1 MMCRGGIP
9 PAPVNATYAPCAS
22 VQTAKQWVERET
34 AALEA
39 LQRDARAVEAATA
52 ASAASRRADLERAA
66 RDVTADRA
74 ALERRETDLR
84 CRLMIPACSACLVT
98 ASMTTHAERVKW
110 QHRRLRIPHQ
120 PQF

>member
-1 MMCRGGIP
+1 MLCGSCVRQFKP
-9 PAPVNATYAPCAS
+9 WS

-52 ASAASRRADLERAA
+52 ASAASRRADLECAA
-66 RDVTADRA
+66 TDVTADRA

-84 CRLMIPACSACLVT
+84 CRLTPLCSQP
-98 ASMTTHAERVKW
+98 SDW
-110 QHRRLRIPHQ
+110 QVHELT
-120 PQF
+120 

>member
-1 MMCRGGIP
+1 MPLG
-9 PAPVNATYAPCAS
+9 A
-22 VQTAKQWVERET
+22 QTAKQWVERET

-74 ALERRETDLR
+74 ALERREADLR
-84 CRLMIPACSACLVT
+84 RPFLYTPCDRIGSIEHCFVVTLPQTHLCFHCSSSVSGPPFLM
-98 ASMTTHAERVKW
+98 
-110 QHRRLRIPHQ
+110 
-120 PQF
+120 

>member
-1 MMCRGGIP
+1 M
-9 PAPVNATYAPCAS
+9 S

-39 LQRDARAVEAATA
+39 LQRDARAAEAAAA

-74 ALERRETDLR
+74 ALERREADLR
-84 CRLMIPACSACLVT
+84 CQSIPPCSHP
-98 ASMTTHAERVKW
+98 SDW
-110 QHRRLRIPHQ
+110 QHQELTGFASHQ
-120 PQF
+120 PWPRCAFLSSLLDRM